1 MRTLVLASIFSG
13 VAAQAQPPLQLQ
25 WQHRFPEPAVFTGFG
40 DKGLGMDVRNDSLV
54 VGHSLGN
61 LSQCSLFSAEAGLMQ
76 WTQSTED
83 TVYHQ
88 GGRSYFGNALIGA
101 ERVAS
106 GNGIS
111 LRTRLYGLDGTVLWS
126 ADGGL
131 QQVNRMQGPLVNTA
145 GDTAWVLA
153 YASGN
158 LHGFGFDHNGS
169 TDTWQ
174 SAVGHPWTGFS
185 ACLNAA
191 GHPLVTAMV
200 DHPDAFADVPRLLL
214 LNNGDGTVAWSTYLE
229 DTTGFVVDAPA
240 ITVPWAGDTILSI
253 HTTYAGKV
261 RMRMTDGNTGQT
273 LWNFTDSLGYT
284 PYLVSVAVVPSLGS
298 ILVALDGGTV
308 IAYTKD
314 QGRIWSDSLHAVVH
328 YPELKVLANET
339 HVALVVPVDRH
350 LGLGQDLLVRS
361 LDPASGAV
369 LGEAWVNDTVDT
381 HDILEGAVLNGDL
394 LHVLSAST
402 YDTLSILNERT
413 TLMIST
419 FDLSG
424 TAQVSDLP
432 IHGARVRGVIT
443 TGIIRSYLDPQ
454 VRTWTAFDL
463 LGHVLARG
471 DRDRMDAWY
480 TSTASGMYAVLGGEV
495 RLAFIKP

>member
-1 MRTLVLASIFSG
+1 
-13 VAAQAQPPLQLQ
+13 
-25 WQHRFPEPAVFTGFG
+25 
-40 DKGLGMDVRNDSLV
+40 
-54 VGHSLGN
+54 
-61 LSQCSLFSAEAGLMQ
+61 
-76 WTQSTED
+76 
-83 TVYHQ
+83 
-88 GGRSYFGNALIGA
+88 
-101 ERVAS
+101 
-106 GNGIS
+106 
-111 LRTRLYGLDGTVLWS
+111 
-126 ADGGL
+126 
-131 QQVNRMQGPLVNTA
+131 
-145 GDTAWVLA
+145 
-153 YASGN
+153 
-158 LHGFGFDHNGS
+158 
-169 TDTWQ
+169 
-174 SAVGHPWTGFS
+174 
-185 ACLNAA
+185 
-191 GHPLVTAMV
+191 
-200 DHPDAFADVPRLLL
+200 
-214 LNNGDGTVAWSTYLE
+214 
-229 DTTGFVVDAPA
+229 
-240 ITVPWAGDTILSI
+240 
-253 HTTYAGKV
+253 
-261 RMRMTDGNTGQT
+261 
-273 LWNFTDSLGYT
+273 
-284 PYLVSVAVVPSLGS
+284 
-298 ILVALDGGTV
+298 
-308 IAYTKD
+308 
-314 QGRIWSDSLHAVVH
+314 LHAVVH

-471 DRDRMDAWY
+471 DWDRMDAWY
-480 TSTASGMYAVLGGEV
+480 TSAASGMYAVLGGEV